1 MMSRREV
8 VAAGVLGTLAT
19 ASSPVT
25 AEAEEAQTAESTA
38 VTQGLTAVTQG
49 LAGVRSELGALN
61 RLVAQAV
68 TVPSLSTG
76 LVGNVKSR
84 IELYLKTSGKFPEFC
99 DVGTSVF
106 FEVYDWHV
114 RHQQQIQIT
123 RMADQRMMIQFLFTQ
138 LILRWE
144 NESTYIGTPF
154 DK

>member
-8 VAAGVLGTLAT
+8 VAAGVLGTWST
-19 ASSPVT
+19 AAAPVP
-25 AEAEEAQTAESTA
+25 AEAAQSQTPASTA
-38 VTQGLTAVTQG
+38 IARGLSN
-49 LAGVRSELGALN
+49 LASELNELN
-61 RLVAQAV
+61 RLVTQGMVA
-68 TVPSLSTG
+68 PSLSVG
-76 LVGNVKSR
+76 LVGNVKGR

-144 NESTYIGTPF
+144 NESNYIGTPY

>member
-8 VAAGVLGTLAT
+8 VAAGVLGTLST
-19 ASSPVT
+19 AAAPVP
-25 AEAEEAQTAESTA
+25 AEAGQAPTPESMAMTR
-38 VTQGLTAVTQG
+38 GLSN
-49 LAGVRSELGALN
+49 LASELNELN
-61 RLVAQAV
+61 RLVTQGMVA
-68 TVPSLSTG
+68 PSLSVG

-106 FEVYDWHV
+106 FEVYDWHIK
-114 RHQQQIQIT
+114 HQQQIQIT

-144 NESTYIGTPF
+144 NDSNYIGTPF

>member
-8 VAAGVLGTLAT
+8 VAAGVLGTLST
-19 ASSPVT
+19 AAAPVP
-25 AEAEEAQTAESTA
+25 AEAVQVPTPESMAIT
-38 VTQGLTAVTQG
+38 VGLSN
-49 LAGVRSELGALN
+49 LRSELNELN
-61 RLVAQAV
+61 RLVTQAV
-68 TVPSLSTG
+68 VAPSMSIG
-76 LVGNVKSR
+76 LVGTVKGR

-99 DVGTSVF
+99 DIGTSVF

-123 RMADQRMMIQFLFTQ
+123 RMADQRMMIQFMFTQ

-144 NESTYIGTPF
+144 NESNYIGTPF

>member
-8 VAAGVLGTLAT
+8 VVAGVLGTLST
-19 ASSPVT
+19 AAAPVPT
-25 AEAEEAQTAESTA
+25 EAVQSQTPESTA
-38 VTQGLTAVTQG
+38 IARGLSN
-49 LAGVRSELGALN
+49 LASELNELN
-61 RLVAQAV
+61 RLVTQGMVA
-68 TVPSLSTG
+68 PSLSVG
-76 LVGNVKSR
+76 LVGNIKSR

-144 NESTYIGTPF
+144 NESNYIGTPF

>member
-8 VAAGVLGTLAT
+8 VAAGVLGTLST
-19 ASSPVT
+19 AAAPVP
-25 AEAEEAQTAESTA
+25 AEAGQVPTPESMAIT
-38 VTQGLTAVTQG
+38 VGLSN
-49 LAGVRSELGALN
+49 LRSELNELN
-61 RLVAQAV
+61 RLVTQGMVA
-68 TVPSLSTG
+68 PSLSVG
-76 LVGNVKSR
+76 LVGIVKSR

-99 DVGTSVF
+99 DIGTSVF

-144 NESTYIGTPF
+144 NESNYIGTPF

>member
-1 MMSRREV
+1 MSRREV
-8 VAAGVLGTLAT
+8 VAAGVLGTLST
-19 ASSPVT
+19 AAAPVP
-25 AEAEEAQTAESTA
+25 AEAGQVPTPESMAIT
-38 VTQGLTAVTQG
+38 VGLSN
-49 LAGVRSELGALN
+49 LRSELNELN
-61 RLVAQAV
+61 RLVTQGMVA
-68 TVPSLSTG
+68 PSLSVG
-76 LVGNVKSR
+76 LVGTVKSR

-99 DVGTSVF
+99 DIGTSVF

-144 NESTYIGTPF
+144 NESNYIGTPF

>member
-8 VAAGVLGTLAT
+8 VAAGVLGTLST
-19 ASSPVT
+19 AAAPVS
-25 AEAEEAQTAESTA
+25 AEAGQAPTPESMAMTR
-38 VTQGLTAVTQG
+38 GLSN
-49 LAGVRSELGALN
+49 LASELNELN
-61 RLVAQAV
+61 RLVTQGMVA
-68 TVPSLSTG
+68 PSLSVG

-144 NESTYIGTPF
+144 NESSYIGTPF